1 MTTTIYD
8 QVRTAYAQGAI
19 TRKEIVAL
27 TGINPDVVDLCVDL
41 LIEAKEINPTV
52 LKSGCATG
60 GCTGCSLDDSC
71 APRPNL
77 ALTIGKAP
85 HLSGEGLS

>member
-1 MTTTIYD
+1 MATGVYE
-8 QVRTAYAQGAI
+8 QVRSAYQSGAI
-19 TRKEIVAL
+19 TRKEIAAL

-41 LIEAKEINPTV
+41 LIESKEINPTV

-71 APRPNL
+71 APRPDF
-77 ALTIGKAP
+77 AHTIGKAP
-85 HLSGEGLS
+85 HL

>member
-1 MTTTIYD
+1 MATTVYE
-8 QVRTAYAQGAI
+8 QVKRAYESGAV

-27 TGINPDVVDLCVDL
+27 TDLNPDVVDLCVDL
-41 LIEAKEINPTV
+41 LIDSKEINPTV

-71 APRPNL
+71 APRPDF

-85 HLSGEGLS
+85 HL